1 MPAKSVAVS
10 TNTSGDN
17 TLVAADSLRPIY
29 VTSVTLYA
37 GGTVSVKFT
46 DGTTDVTGT
55 IPIGTASTNI
65 PWVQSAEMYGICK
78 VDAGKALILNLS
90 AGVAVNGVVTYFI
103 GELPSAAA

>member
-1 MPAKSVAVS
+1 MPAKSIKVS
-10 TNTSGDN
+10 TSTSGDN

-29 VTSVTLYA
+29 VTAVTLYA

-46 DGTTDVTGT
+46 DGTSDVTGVV
-55 IPIGTASTNI
+55 PIGTALGSM

-78 VDAGKALILNLS
+78 VDAGKALTLNLS
-90 AGVAVNGVVTYFI
+90 AGVAVNGVITYFI